1 MSGFLA
7 TLAILF
13 LATWALIM
21 TTLGLL
27 CTLKQQACDWYL
39 IYVFQVKHNKMEIEV
54 ELPAPA
60 TLFAISFLL
69 AAQLLKV
76 SFYAIQISI
85 QAGFDLSK
93 DMASFLQVCSV
104 VCMLIAFIFE
114 AQSWFTLMLHLNRAV
129 QQQGMQQM
137 RVHNAKLK
145 FKALIVLLLA
155 IAFVI
160 LAL

>member
-1 MSGFLA
+1 
-7 TLAILF
+7 
-13 LATWALIM
+13 
-21 TTLGLL
+21 
-27 CTLKQQACDWYL
+27 
-39 IYVFQVKHNKMEIEV
+39 
-54 ELPAPA
+54 
-60 TLFAISFLL
+60 
-69 AAQLLKV
+69 
-76 SFYAIQISI
+76 
-85 QAGFDLSK
+85 
-93 DMASFLQVCSV
+93 
-104 VCMLIAFIFE
+104 MLIAFIFE